1 MMPDAVLR
9 ASGVYAGYGRG
20 DIIHGVSVEARP
32 GEIVT
37 VIGPNGAGKS
47 TLIKTIAGLLSPRLG
62 TVAIGDEEIG
72 GLPAPAVARR
82 GIAFVPQEANVFRQL
97 TVAENLE
104 MGAWT
109 DQDRKDE
116 RLDKV
121 HALFPVL
128 AERRH
133 VRAGNLSGGQ
143 RQMVAFGMAMMVE
156 PRVLLLDEPSAGLS
170 PTMVEQMFEIVKGVN
185 QTGVAVLMVEQ
196 NAIQALKIS
205 RRGYVM
211 AAGKV
216 ALEDAADNLLQN
228 KEISELYLGSRV

>member
-1 MMPDAVLR
+1 MMADAVLR

-47 TLIKTIAGLLSPRLG
+47 TLIKTIAGLLSPRPG

-121 HALFPVL
+121 HALFRFWRSAAMCGPGTSL
-128 AERRH
+128 AVSARCRFRH
-133 VRAGNLSGGQ
+133 GHDGGAA
-143 RQMVAFGMAMMVE
+143 R
-156 PRVLLLDEPSAGLS
+156 PS
-170 PTMVEQMFEIVKGVN
+170 
-185 QTGVAVLMVEQ
+185 
-196 NAIQALKIS
+196 S
-205 RRGYVM
+205 R
-211 AAGKV
+211 
-216 ALEDAADNLLQN
+216 
-228 KEISELYLGSRV
+228 

>member
-1 MMPDAVLR
+1 MMADAVLR

-97 TVAENLE
+97 TVAEGWTRSMLFFRFWRSAA
-104 MGAWT
+104 MCGPGTSLAVSARWSLSAW
-109 DQDRKDE
+109 
-116 RLDKV
+116 
-121 HALFPVL
+121 P
-128 AERRH
+128 
-133 VRAGNLSGGQ
+133 
-143 RQMVAFGMAMMVE
+143 
-156 PRVLLLDEPSAGLS
+156 
-170 PTMVEQMFEIVKGVN
+170 
-185 QTGVAVLMVEQ
+185 
-196 NAIQALKIS
+196 
-205 RRGYVM
+205 
-211 AAGKV
+211 
-216 ALEDAADNLLQN
+216 
-228 KEISELYLGSRV
+228 